1 VCCAELD
8 IDYIL
13 QNTIDSAALAHLG
26 ERQTEVHFMSRI
38 QLHSGGTVFDPQK
51 RHSFLF
57 CCVAPPSIWLSVG
70 SISFAPNMHL
80 SGLEA
85 ICSSIV
91 SSNEHVVSAFRLDSS
106 KLYPRSF
113 RLVGRTGASPL
124 TVKSKQTLTFQTTS
138 LSANPILHHPSNNT
152 VDALTIAVL
161 SPHTYSLLFTQ
172 PTFCDCAPHRHTT
185 HLRQVHIQQHTNADT
200 MARMTRAKAAE
211 VAERLH
217 VDEDAVLDLSLS
229 DINSATPEAAE
240 REVLGNIAPN
250 SAERKAPAELS
261 PRKTRGKRKGRAAA
275 ETEPEPVVETEIE
288 AEQEQD
294 GEVKVYV
301 DPEVESQEEQD
312 EEMNTENE
320 AADEALEATTNETM
334 ECLAK
339 LRITSL
345 ASRAPAA
352 PEEEQDASIAE
363 ATETTADASENTE
376 LEQATTS
383 TAASPA
389 KEAASALPNISIAIP
404 PQQQQLE
411 GSELDNE
418 ATLEAPSSPLATA
431 MPKVIKSLRTET
443 PGKRS
448 TSNKENVQPIEPIET
463 ATSASTLDSPDMQ
476 PSSPSQQTSFE
487 DAVTQPAASPS
498 ESSHTEEPIEAVVPM
513 AESVDKTSA
522 EVPEAPASPG
532 KTQTPKPT
540 AEVEKPKKAKAAPVV
555 RLTKAAAARLSMAQG
570 PNKDAS
576 KAPTSSHPRPS
587 IMPARAGNVRQSVV
601 PAASSKR
608 IPPSTSTAKAPATKT
623 APKPKTETTIP
634 HSKPRPVSLSFPTP
648 PPAAKSTKAPTK
660 STFQLPGEAVAAKL
674 KAAREERAKR
684 EATAAS
690 SKDEKKPAF
699 KARPVPSS
707 LSKTPSVRHT
717 AASRARDPA
726 KAGEVAAKP
735 TTSTSTSTATTV
747 HKRSN
752 TISTSKPRPSTAV
765 PSSSTTKPSAPST
778 LTVQKRPRPSSM
790 HVSSTTASAAT
801 GLNAPRNPSVSSTSG
816 ATASHPGTGGRITS
830 GASSKGKEV
839 YARFGAARDA
849 AENEKREKEEAARKA
864 RAAAAEKG
872 RAASREWAEKQRVKK
887 MVAQVEGRVG
897 A

>member
-1 VCCAELD
+1 VSSYLFCPEHAS
-8 IDYIL
+8 
-13 QNTIDSAALAHLG
+13 QW
-26 ERQTEVHFMSRI
+26 
-38 QLHSGGTVFDPQK
+38 SGGHLLVHRHFK
-51 RHSFLF
+51 R
-57 CCVAPPSIWLSVG
+57 ARG
-70 SISFAPNMHL
+70 ISFA
-80 SGLEA
+80 SGLFEL
-85 ICSSIV
+85 
-91 SSNEHVVSAFRLDSS
+91 N
-106 KLYPRSF
+106 PRSF
-113 RLVGRTGASPL
+113 RLVGRTGASPH

-161 SPHTYSLLFTQ
+161 SPHTYSLLFTK
-172 PTFCDCAPHRHTT
+172 PTLCDCAPHRHTT
-185 HLRQVHIQQHTNADT
+185 HPRQVHIQQHTNADT

-229 DINSATPEAAE
+229 DINSATPKAAE

-250 SAERKAPAELS
+250 SAERKAPVELS

-275 ETEPEPVVETEIE
+275 ETEPEPVVEAEAE

-294 GEVKVYV
+294 GEVQVYV
-301 DPEVESQEEQD
+301 DPEPETQEEQD
-312 EEMNTENE
+312 EKMDMENE

-334 ECLAK
+334 ERLAK

-345 ASRAPAA
+345 ASQSPAA

-363 ATETTADASENTE
+363 TTETTAETSENTE
-376 LEQATTS
+376 LKQATTS

-389 KEAASALPNISIAIP
+389 KEAASELPNISIAIP
-404 PQQQQLE
+404 PRQQELE
-411 GSELDNE
+411 GSELDDE
-418 ATLEAPSSPLATA
+418 AAVEAPSSPLATA
-431 MPKVIKSLRTET
+431 MPRVIKSLRTEA

-448 TSNKENVQPIEPIET
+448 TSNKENVQPLEPIEAAT
-463 ATSASTLDSPDMQ
+463 AASTFDSPDVQ
-476 PSSPSQQTSFE
+476 PSSPSQHSSL
-487 DAVTQPAASPS
+487 DAAAVTQPTESPS
-498 ESSHTEEPIEAVVPM
+498 ESNHSNDGAEDPIEAVDPM

-522 EVPEAPASPG
+522 EVPGVPVSPG
-532 KTQTPKPT
+532 KTQTSKPT
-540 AEVEKPKKAKAAPVV
+540 AEADKPKKAKAAPVV

-570 PNKDAS
+570 TNKDAS
-576 KAPTSSHPRPS
+576 KAPTSTRPRPS
-587 IMPARAGNVRQSVV
+587 IMPARAGNVRQSVM

-608 IPPSTSTAKAPATKT
+608 IPLSTSTAKAPATKT

-707 LSKTPSVRHT
+707 LNKTPSVRHT

-735 TTSTSTSTATTV
+735 TTSTSTSTATTG

-752 TISTSKPRPSTAV
+752 AISTSKPRPSTV
-765 PSSSTTKPSAPST
+765 PSLSTSKSSAPST

-816 ATASHPGTGGRITS
+816 ATISRPGTGSRITS